1 MRRTLSIAMLI
12 VGFGASAAYADG
24 MPRGFGTGP
33 ACAQFGGAYFG
44 INGGWASHDKH
55 WVDRDNWI
63 DNFAFDFNSSNVS
76 KTRDGGTVGG
86 QVGYNWQRRCT
97 VLGIE
102 TDANW
107 ANLGGTE
114 VLSPFTGGTT
124 LTLND
129 KVHWFGTTRLRAG
142 VVVDNLML
150 FVTGGLAYASIKH
163 DFRIVDPAIPAT
175 ERFSTDNSRWGTAL
189 GVGAEWALSGN
200 WTFKGEAL
208 YLKFEEDRTSGSSLA
223 GNQIV
228 HFDTQDSIWVARV
241 GLNYKLGG
249 DCCARPLK

>member
-12 VGFGASAAYADG
+12 VGFGASAANADG

>member
-12 VGFGASAAYADG
+12 VGFGATTAYADG
-24 MPRGFGTGP
+24 MPRGYGSGP
-33 ACAQFGGAYFG
+33 ACAQFGGAYIG

-76 KTRDGGTVGG
+76 KTRDGATVGG
-86 QVGYNWQRRCT
+86 QIGYNWQRRCT

-107 ANLGGTE
+107 ANLDGTE
-114 VLSPFTGGTT
+114 VLSPFAGGTT

-129 KVHWFGTTRLRAG
+129 NVTWFGTTRLRAG

-150 FVTGGLAYASIKH
+150 YVTGGLAYAGIKH
-163 DFRIVDPAIPAT
+163 DFRIVDPGIPAT
-175 ERFSTDNSRWGTAL
+175 ERFSTDNSRWGAAL
-189 GVGAEWALSGN
+189 GVGAEWLLAGN
-200 WTFKGEAL
+200 WTVKGEAL
-208 YLKFEEDRTSGSSLA
+208 YLKFEEDRTSGFSAA
-223 GNQIV
+223 GNQTV
-228 HFDTQDSIWVARV
+228 HFDTQDSIWVARL
-241 GLNYKLGG
+241 GLNYKFGG
-249 DCCARPLK
+249 DCCDRPLK